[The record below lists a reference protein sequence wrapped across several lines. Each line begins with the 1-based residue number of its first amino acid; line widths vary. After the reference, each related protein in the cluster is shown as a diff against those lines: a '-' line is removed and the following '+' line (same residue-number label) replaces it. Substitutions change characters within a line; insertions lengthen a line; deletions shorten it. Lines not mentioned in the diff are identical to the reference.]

1 MANHPRRDEVRLAGY
16 KLVSLLS
23 FRGRKGDAAARTL
36 VSASIWRDSVEGKS
50 GTYGVSAQTVRNY
63 VEDQGLSVIGDVL
76 EEVRGISAKMLE
88 GARRIDLSLDWT
100 GIRYYGNYVD
110 GLGSGDKGYSWNYA
124 TATTKY
130 RGRILLLAFSPYVR
144 GMSEVGIVR
153 SLIEQVLSLGF
164 RIRTVALDSGFYS
177 VGVVRYI
184 SRFKFILA
192 VPVGDV
198 GIHGEFDGRYRTRS
212 KRLAAD
218 EQVDFRLIVS
228 RRRAGLG
235 PAGHRR
241 RGPEYV
247 AGATNL
253 ELPGRDVLRLY
264 DRIRAPIETS
274 YRDIKS
280 FLLFTS
286 STKGDLQALRLP
298 PRGAHLLLLHPL
310 QGQPEEGGV
319 QAAAGAGSHPGDGG
333 GRDRSDRT
341 VQRRSSYLP

>member
-1 MANHPRRDEVRLAGY
+1 VRLAGY

-63 VEDQGLSVIGDVL
+63 VEDQGLSVIGNVL

-100 GIRYYGNYVD
+100 GIRYYGKYVE
-110 GLGSGDKGYSWNYA
+110 GLGSGDEGYPWNYA

-144 GMSEVGIVR
+144 GMSEAGIVG
-153 SLIEQVLSLGF
+153 SPI
-164 RIRTVALDSGFYS
+164 
-177 VGVVRYI
+177 
-184 SRFKFILA
+184 
-192 VPVGDV
+192 
-198 GIHGEFDGRYRTRS
+198 
-212 KRLAAD
+212 

-228 RRRAGLG
+228 RRR
-235 PAGHRR
+235 
-241 RGPEYV
+241 GPEYV
-247 AGATNL
+247 ARATNL

-286 STKGDLQALRLP
+286 STKRVFRLFAFLLAALIYSFSTIF
-298 PRGAHLLLLHPL
+298 RGSLRREEFRLLLALILIRGMVEVEVDPIE
-310 QGQPEEGGV
+310 PF
-319 QAAAGAGSHPGDGG
+319 SGDHHACHDPYL
-333 GRDRSDRT
+333 RDPYL
-341 VQRRSSYLP
+341 RR